1 MILDK
6 YDTLDKEQ
14 IKKNL
19 KTALTLEFFGIHFE
33 NMKEVS
39 DEYGIPSKTIYYLS
53 VPETSIIKIEN
64 EEFKEKIKT
73 ADGLI
78 TLAKEEITNMFIDS
92 YKSVFGEDDEF
103 LEDIK
108 NDIPN
113 LIKFYAKVRNGEVWN
128 EELGNTAVKEI
139 IDAFEVV
146 SEYKEV

>member
-1 MILDK
+1 MKLND
-6 YDTLDKEQ
+6 YNTLKKEQ

-19 KTALTLEFFGIHFE
+19 KTVLTLEFFGIHIEDTKEE
-33 NMKEVS
+33 N
-39 DEYGIPSKTIYYLS
+39 DEYGIPCKQIYYFS
-53 VPETSIIKIEN
+53 VPETSIIKIKN

-78 TLAKEEITNMFIDS
+78 ELAKEEITNMFMDS
-92 YKSVFGEDDEF
+92 CKSVFGEDDEF

-113 LIKFYAKVRNGEVWN
+113 LIKFYAKVRSGEVWN
-128 EELGNTAVKEI
+128 EELGNAAVKEI
-139 IDAFEVV
+139 TDAFKVV